1 MNQRFVFGGV
11 QDKVEG
17 QVYEVYAF
25 KSHMDDE
32 TTNEKLLG
40 LELRRLN
47 INEGQDDLYNNIAD
61 IYKKNWYRI
70 EVNEEDITQAIG
82 FNKKLNHLVF
92 KDNDTVDVEVVWESS
107 NTNVAEVDNQGN
119 LKIIGAGQSVI
130 TCYMKDN
137 HEVKGSFVVTGI
149 FKEEL
154 PNDLIKMFQELD
166 QDSEKMIGENK
177 YEFKKQ

>member
-1 MNQRFVFGGV
+1 MINTWKLSLGKFQILAAEGNVLLNVQRNDDTAKITLNQRFVFGGV
-11 QDKVEG
+11 PDKVEG

-70 EVNEEDITQAIG
+70 EVNEEDMKQAVG
-82 FNKKLNHLVF
+82 FDKKLNYSVF
-92 KDNDTVDVEVVWESS
+92 KDHDIVKVDVVWERS
-107 NTNVAEVDNQGN
+107 NDKVAKVR
-119 LKIIGAGQSVI
+119 K
-130 TCYMKDN
+130 
-137 HEVKGSFVVTGI
+137 
-149 FKEEL
+149 
-154 PNDLIKMFQELD
+154 
-166 QDSEKMIGENK
+166 
-177 YEFKKQ
+177 